1 MRGMNDLS
9 DADLSTRELRN
20 SSVKIV
26 VEHVDSQYQNYL
38 LELRDRNR
46 HRMHMNRKSRDSIRR
61 EQLEQGFTLYF
72 NSAPYILNNST
83 PLKTHC
89 GEKLF
94 SFQNTR
100 KVKAKPPYI
109 YGSNGAQNKRT
120 TSAPQVTN
128 DKRRKPWNKT
138 DRPRTNTISVGQN
151 LQLSRIHPSNDVS
164 IDEVENRGEQSVPKV
179 KEDDDAVGLND
190 LGEVFCQNNSSSS
203 ATQNDYQTRT
213 INVQLDITDNWGD
226 HRNVSLQR
234 VQVLFD
240 PDVVSHLK
248 LIRCNS
254 IMNDG
259 TDGDELCS
267 DGLEQIIQTQLTVNS
282 ASSSWTTKKDRLPLR
297 ITLQFI
303 CYFYE
308 TPLNLDMHLRLF
320 NPEDSDLIL
329 AGVRRCGIRISQS
342 NFPSSGEMLCGEVR
356 KASKLTFEENA
367 TTFIFKL
374 PFEPAKCEV
383 AFRSHIEPAQMYS
396 GTVDRFSLK
405 DHEPTA
411 QGRPYIAAKQKNK
424 CDWVA
429 NSITQHSDSSLTDCY
444 LLSNVSKELLDG
456 NLEKCGST
464 SLCSCRSNGTEGN
477 NPLEESWTSL
487 NFFNHFHAGRLV
499 SDSLLSAAEPW
510 KQELPYPREVSS
522 PVHEED
528 HIHSISTYLFT
539 ARSKEDLDKSKRSV
553 ESAFSQSQTK
563 ILCPRRPVDQIIR
576 IPELPLGRV
585 LIFDIVSTWGDVYY
599 VGLSGIEI
607 FTLDGTEISSYCEIS
622 ADPSDI
628 NILPGYGQD
637 PRVVQNLIDT
647 INWTRD
653 DVHMWLAPFTTG
665 ARHLI
670 RLSLPSWSKQIAL
683 LRIWNYNKSRVHTS
697 RGVREM
703 IIYLDG
709 KPIFQGEI
717 RRASG
722 LESGEPE
729 DFSETIL
736 FTTDDGILERI
747 AVNDKVLS
755 SYRGDINVFNNTEEF
770 SIETEKRPDT
780 AVPQSTGNAL
790 KKEPGE
796 EASTGC
802 LQSGFQQLS
811 ISTPLVTTSVELT
824 LLDTWVVRSR
834 RIGLTGLEIVDA
846 ESKTVPVKEAILLN
860 ECNTSPVPVDRLF
873 DNHNETVDCNHMWS
887 CDFHCESPPRLLLKL
902 GREANIF
909 AIRIWN
915 YNNRQVGEDY
925 GVKLLR
931 IVDNLGRVI
940 SRMKDGDAL
949 LIRRA
954 PGHTDFPFVQELQL
968 KNWLANQ
975 NSIEACDPL
984 SPAFLLDSLLPCGF
998 VYQLQ
1003 IYSAWHDRYYV
1014 GLNGLELIDMSGAPV
1029 PKKEF
1034 SIFAS
1039 PSSINELRLGNSIS
1053 PDVRT
1058 VDKLVDGM
1066 NSGKDMAHHC
1076 WLAPILPDKLPCIYI
1091 VFNEPEKLAGI
1102 RLWNYTRTRDR
1113 GVREFAVLV
1122 DDQLVFRGYLPKA
1135 NYNHSVSSAEFSSL
1149 GTRLMKSMVDGILPT
1164 CDIRDAEQSSHYYL
1178 VAFDHDVFRTFGED
1192 PQFILGSEHSKLTR
1206 TNANEDVPILLTNID
1221 NWRQALPQKPSL
1233 VNSFK
1238 ISAVNQALRPF
1249 TCVSSK
1255 PINERDLC
1263 LS

>member
-1 MRGMNDLS
+1 MNDLS
-9 DADLSTRELRN
+9 DAHLSTRELRN
-20 SSVKIV
+20 NSVKIV

-38 LELRDRNR
+38 RELRERNR
-46 HRMHMNRKSRDSIRR
+46 HRMHMNRKSRDSVRR
-61 EQLEQGFTLYF
+61 ERLEQGFTLYF
-72 NSAPYILNNST
+72 NSAHHILNNST
-83 PLKTHC
+83 SRKTHY

-94 SFQNTR
+94 SFQN
-100 KVKAKPPYI
+100 
-109 YGSNGAQNKRT
+109 GSNGAQNKRT

-138 DRPRTNTISVGQN
+138 ERPRTNTFFTDQN
-151 LQLSRIHPSNDVS
+151 LKLSSVHPFNDVS
-164 IDEVENRGEQSVPKV
+164 VDEVENKEEQSVPKA
-179 KEDDDAVGLND
+179 KEDNDVVSLND
-190 LGEVFCQNNSSSS
+190 LSEIFCQNNSFSS

-226 HRNVSLQR
+226 HKNVTLQR
-234 VQVLFD
+234 IQVLFD

-282 ASSSWTTKKDRLPLR
+282 ASSGWTTTKDRLPLR
-297 ITLQFI
+297 ITLQFT
-303 CYFYE
+303 CYFCE
-308 TPLNLDMHLRLF
+308 TPLDLDMHLRLF
-320 NPEDSDLIL
+320 NPEEFDLIL
-329 AGVRRCGIRISQS
+329 AGVRWCAIRISQS
-342 NFPSSGEMLCGEVR
+342 NFPISGEMLCGEVK
-356 KASKLTFEENA
+356 KASKLAFEENA
-367 TTFIFKL
+367 TTFVFKL
-374 PFEPAKCEV
+374 RFESAKLNEEYEV

-396 GTVDRFSLK
+396 CAANRFPLK
-405 DHEPTA
+405 DHEPKA
-411 QGRPYIAAKQKNK
+411 RGRPCIANY
-424 CDWVA
+424 
-429 NSITQHSDSSLTDCY
+429 ITQHSDSSLTDCY
-444 LLSNVSKELLDG
+444 LLSNVNKELLDG
-456 NLEKCGST
+456 NFEKCEST
-464 SLCSCRSNGTEGN
+464 SLCSCSSNRTEGN
-477 NPLEESWTSL
+477 SLLEESWTSL
-487 NFFNHFHAGRLV
+487 DFFNHFHAGRLV

-510 KQELPYPREVSS
+510 KQELPYPKEVSS

-528 HIHSISTYLFT
+528 QTHSISTYLFT

-553 ESAFSQSQTK
+553 EPAFSQSQTK
-563 ILCPRRPVDQIIR
+563 ILCHRRPVDQIIR

-637 PRVVQNLIDT
+637 PRIVQNLIDT

-653 DVHMWLAPFTTG
+653 DVHMWLAPFTPG

-703 IIYLDG
+703 LIYLDG
-709 KPIFQGEI
+709 EPIFQGEI

-722 LESGEPE
+722 LESGDPE

-747 AVNDKVLS
+747 AANDKVLS
-755 SYRGDINVFNNTEEF
+755 SYRGDINAFNNTAEF
-770 SIETEKRPDT
+770 SVETEKRPDT
-780 AVPQSTGNAL
+780 AVPQLTENML
-790 KKEPGE
+790 ETEPGE
-796 EASTGC
+796 EPSTGC

-811 ISTPLVTTSVELT
+811 ISNTLVTTSVKLT
-824 LLDTWVVRSR
+824 LLDTWAIDSR
-834 RIGLTGLEIVDA
+834 RIGLTGLEILDA
-846 ESKTVPVKEAILLN
+846 NSKTVPVKEAILLN
-860 ECNTSPVPVDRLF
+860 EWNTSLLPVDRLF
-873 DNHNETVDCNHMWS
+873 DNHNETTDCNHMWS
-887 CDFHCESPPRLLLKL
+887 CDFHRESPPRLLLKL
-902 GREANIF
+902 DREANIF

-940 SRMKDGDAL
+940 SRLKDGDAL

-968 KNWLANQ
+968 KNLLKNQ
-975 NSIEACDPL
+975 NSIETCGLL
-984 SPAFLLDSLLPCGF
+984 SPAFLSDSLLPCGF

-1039 PSSINELRLGNSIS
+1039 PSSINELRLRNSIS

-1091 VFNEPEKLAGI
+1091 VFNEPVKLAGI

-1135 NYNHSVSSAEFSSL
+1135 NFNKSVSSAQFIYL
-1149 GTRLMKSMVDGILPT
+1149 GTRLVKSMVDGILPT
-1164 CDIRDAEQSSHYYL
+1164 CDMRDTQQSSHYYL
-1178 VAFDHDVFRTFGED
+1178 VAFDHDVFMTFGED
-1192 PQFILGSEHSKLTR
+1192 PQFILGSEHSKLAS
-1206 TNANEDVPILLTNID
+1206 TNANEDAPILLTNND
-1221 NWRQALPQKPSL
+1221 NYRQPLPQKPSL
-1233 VNSFK
+1233 SNSFK
-1238 ISAVNQALRPF
+1238 ISAVNQALRPY

-1255 PINERDLC
+1255 PINECDLC
-1263 LS
+1263 LF